1 MSRYIYVKLE
11 DRLNGVGECKAIE
24 FEDDKILSM
33 VPAKHIMWAVSLTRQ
48 DWTKVEEILMNE

>member
-33 VPAKHIMWAVSLTRQ
+33 VPAKHIMWAVS
-48 DWTKVEEILMNE
+48 